1 MVTEGEIIYEKLGMI
16 QARGSAAMDI
26 RVDGSRSDTESWIR
40 ARETPAEELPT
51 LSDEEISVA
60 GKLAIPIDEYR
71 RARYAAE
78 IARKHLE
85 DRATRLGLL
94 VQKWLSDHDFST
106 HVSSVWLKT
115 FAGKYR
121 IDIGGAKPH
130 LLFFEED
137 LVDDMLEGGS
147 EEARHRFNR
156 VLSLNLLDAREAQA
170 S

>member
-1 MVTEGEIIYEKLGMI
+1 MGSEDEMI
-16 QARGSAAMDI
+16 SNKGSIAMDI
-26 RVDGSRSDTESWIR
+26 RVDGSRSDTESWIQS
-40 ARETPAEELPT
+40 REIPVDQLPSLSEE
-51 LSDEEISVA
+51 EMSVA

-78 IARKHLE
+78 ISRKHLK

-94 VQKWLSDHDFST
+94 VQNWLSDHEFSA

-121 IDIGGAKPH
+121 VDIGGATPH
-130 LLFFEED
+130 RLFFEEE

-156 VLSLNLLDAREAQA
+156 VLSLNLLETREAQA

>member
-1 MVTEGEIIYEKLGMI
+1 
-16 QARGSAAMDI
+16 MDI